1 MKVWLFLLNCIISAS
16 EILCPSKNEITSYR
30 RLMEKLITKVSQNP
44 RYYSSD
50 PCEPTM
56 IGFRCRPGSGSS
68 NYRYC
73 ETLLYRFQNYHGD
86 LRAYTFAPQSSNNY
100 HGQKCVLKSV
110 IYKVSDSTGRS
121 EFKCVIEARWGQAGT
136 N

>member
-1 MKVWLFLLNCIISAS
+1 MKVWIFLLNCILSAS
-16 EILCPSKNEITSYR
+16 EIICPRKNDITSYR
-30 RLMEKLITKVSQNP
+30 RLMEKLITKASQNP
-44 RYYSSD
+44 RYYSND

-56 IGFRCRPGSGSS
+56 IGFRCRPGSGNSD
-68 NYRYC
+68 YRFC

-110 IYKVSDSTGRS
+110 IYKVRAINFGVR
-121 EFKCVIEARWGQAGT
+121 FKSVIEAR
-136 N
+136 